1 MDNIYIQLQ
10 SSLKRLKEWKEQKKS
25 LKIWIVITIILLPIA
40 LFLIGWPILSIYEVI
55 QTHSFY
61 EWGFSWNFDIA
72 IIILIS
78 FWWWFGIL
86 CYIYLWLSTDI
97 KIILLIKKLEVFNDL
112 WEKKSSKMEKIDEI
126 LDIIISIHNTF
137 KNISILKKYAYT
149 KDSKYL
155 FLEKTEIRYFY
166 NILTQ
171 LQSELNIKISEQQ
184 NSLES
189 AKSEVER
196 NINGTPELLAVSE
209 EQKIRLDR
217 QIEQFEELQKRLVK
231 V

>member
-1 MDNIYIQLQ
+1 
-10 SSLKRLKEWKEQKKS
+10 
-25 LKIWIVITIILLPIA
+25 
-40 LFLIGWPILSIYEVI
+40 
-55 QTHSFY
+55 
-61 EWGFSWNFDIA
+61 
-72 IIILIS
+72 
-78 FWWWFGIL
+78 
-86 CYIYLWLSTDI
+86 
-97 KIILLIKKLEVFNDL
+97 
-112 WEKKSSKMEKIDEI
+112 MEKIDEI